1 MPHIS
6 KPQPGEYAPYAI
18 MYIDL
23 LPDDGQV
30 LTHLRENLD
39 VTKAFIRSFPAEK
52 LATPCAPREWTIKEI
67 LVHVSDS
74 ERIFAYRALRIARG
88 DSTPLSGFE
97 QDDYVPKARA
107 NERDID
113 NILEEYTAVRMAT
126 CTLLESFEEEI
137 FMRAGTASE
146 NRVSVRGLA
155 YIIAGHELHHV
166 QSIRENYGGG

>member
-1 MPHIS
+1 MPNIS

-30 LTHLRENLD
+30 LKRLRENLD
-39 VTKAFIRSFPAEK
+39 ATQAFIRSFPAEK
-52 LATPCAPREWTIKEI
+52 LAKPCAPGEWTIKEI
-67 LVHVSDS
+67 LVHVSDT

-97 QDDYVPKARA
+97 QDDYVPESQA
-107 NERDID
+107 NERDIEA
-113 NILEEYTAVRMAT
+113 ILDEYTAVRLAT
-126 CTLLESFEEEI
+126 CTLLESFSEDI
-137 FMRAGTASE
+137 FMRTGTASE

-166 QSIRENYGGG
+166 QSIRENYLK